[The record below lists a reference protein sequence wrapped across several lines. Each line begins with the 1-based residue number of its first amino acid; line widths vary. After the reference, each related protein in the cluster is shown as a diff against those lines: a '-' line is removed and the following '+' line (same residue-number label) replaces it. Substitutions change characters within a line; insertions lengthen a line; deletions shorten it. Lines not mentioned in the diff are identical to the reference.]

1 MDLRSELTDVQAE
14 KVVVEQ
20 EVHEQLLQL
29 HAMQLKLQAKGGQA
43 VDSDS
48 IKDRMVGT
56 DSHYYKC
63 SRTDWVL
70 YIDELLKNCP
80 VRHINMLALK
90 GQFTQK

>member
-1 MDLRSELTDVQAE
+1 MCVLQAQLVDLRSELTDVQAE
-14 KVVVEQ
+14 KAVVEK

-56 DSHYYKC
+56 APDSYKC
-63 SRTDWVL
+63 SRTKTRF
-70 YIDELLKNCP
+70 YI
-80 VRHINMLALK
+80 
-90 GQFTQK
+90 

>member
-1 MDLRSELTDVQAE
+1 MILGWLVILCVCALQAQLVDLRSELTDVQAE
-14 KVVVEQ
+14 KAVVEK

-56 DSHYYKC
+56 ASDSYKC
-63 SRTDWVL
+63 SRTKTRF
-70 YIDELLKNCP
+70 YI
-80 VRHINMLALK
+80 
-90 GQFTQK
+90 

>member
-14 KVVVEQ
+14 KAVVEK

-56 DSHYYKC
+56 APVSYKC
-63 SRTDWVL
+63 SRTKTRF
-70 YIDELLKNCP
+70 YI
-80 VRHINMLALK
+80 
-90 GQFTQK
+90 

>member
-14 KVVVEQ
+14 KVVVEKD
-20 EVHEQLLQL
+20 VHEQLLQL

-56 DSHYYKC
+56 ASRYYKY

-70 YIDELLKNCP
+70 YPDELLKKCP
-80 VRHINMLALK
+80 VEHLDLIC
-90 GQFTQK
+90 

>member
-14 KVVVEQ
+14 KVVVEKD
-20 EVHEQLLQL
+20 VHEQLLQL

-56 DSHYYKC
+56 ASHYYKC
-63 SRTDWVL
+63 SRT
-70 YIDELLKNCP
+70 
-80 VRHINMLALK
+80 H
-90 GQFTQK
+90 

>member
-1 MDLRSELTDVQAE
+1 MILGWLVILCVCALQAQLVDLRSELTDVQAE
-14 KVVVEQ
+14 KAVVEK

-56 DSHYYKC
+56 ASDSYKS
-63 SRTDWVL
+63 SRTKTRF
-70 YIDELLKNCP
+70 YI
-80 VRHINMLALK
+80 
-90 GQFTQK
+90 

>member
-1 MDLRSELTDVQAE
+1 VDLRSELTDVQAE

-48 IKDRMVGT
+48 IKDRMVST
-56 DSHYYKC
+56 DSYYYKC

-70 YIDELLKNCP
+70 
-80 VRHINMLALK
+80 
-90 GQFTQK
+90 